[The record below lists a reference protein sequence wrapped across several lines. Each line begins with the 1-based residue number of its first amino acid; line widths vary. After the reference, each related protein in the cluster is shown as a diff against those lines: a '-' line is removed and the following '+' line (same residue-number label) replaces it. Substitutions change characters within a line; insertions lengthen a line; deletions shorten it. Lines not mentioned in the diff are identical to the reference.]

1 MQVLYQLDLRGPA
14 DAEAIRAGLEHGP
27 DDEPT
32 QEEAF
37 QLATTAYEHRGE
49 ADKLV
54 AELAPQWPT
63 HRQPPVDRAILR
75 LSFYE
80 MASQIVPVKVAI
92 NEAIELAKEYGTEQ
106 SPSFINGVLDKMAR
120 RLPSVPLPAPDPLHP
135 KAADHDHPHAPAT
148 PLDPWLAD
156 ALRNPKPPTPGNPGS
171 SGGGALG

>member
-1 MQVLYQLDLRGPA
+1 MLFRS
-14 DAEAIRAGLEHGP
+14 
-27 DDEPT
+27 
-32 QEEAF
+32 
-37 QLATTAYEHRGE
+37 
-49 ADKLV
+49 KLV

-92 NEAIELAKEYGTEQ
+92 NEAIELAKEYGSEQ
-106 SPSFINGVLDKMAR
+106 SPSFVNGVLDKMAK

-135 KAADHDHPHAPAT
+135 KASDREHQPHAPGSPAT

-156 ALRNPKPPTPGNPGS
+156 ALKNPKPPTPG
-171 SGGGALG
+171 GGAMG